1 MSYSSSPFL
10 HGCLIKSKHG
20 RRGGGGS
27 GVVSTHR
34 VDGKPKE
41 EEEESHHIY
50 IKTDSCRERRQ
61 GCQLAKDHW
70 PKKFFC
76 HFLENCT
83 RKSTYRPALGQK
95 LKTCCG
101 NPVLERDLAPPL
113 LLWIS
118 QVALFPSL
126 SLSRR

>member
-1 MSYSSSPFL
+1 M
-10 HGCLIKSKHG
+10 
-20 RRGGGGS
+20 
-27 GVVSTHR
+27 STHR

-61 GCQLAKDHW
+61 GCQF
-70 PKKFFC
+70 PKIIGQRY
-76 HFLENCT
+76 FLSFSGTVQESPRT
-83 RKSTYRPALGQK
+83 GLHLTKKQK
-95 LKTCCG
+95 LYTCCG
-101 NPVLERDLAPPL
+101 NPVLERDLAPPF

-126 SLSRR
+126 SLFRR